1 MTNKPKRTRGP
12 NRTEA
17 ERAIIFAG
25 CACNLS
31 RFMINGM
38 LFVLGARPIPQKS
51 YEKVLK
57 VYVPAFDKVPELLH
71 RNIKHPMTMAQIKKE
86 ACI

>member
-1 MTNKPKRTRGP
+1 
-12 NRTEA
+12 
-17 ERAIIFAG
+17 
-25 CACNLS
+25 
-31 RFMINGM
+31 MINGM